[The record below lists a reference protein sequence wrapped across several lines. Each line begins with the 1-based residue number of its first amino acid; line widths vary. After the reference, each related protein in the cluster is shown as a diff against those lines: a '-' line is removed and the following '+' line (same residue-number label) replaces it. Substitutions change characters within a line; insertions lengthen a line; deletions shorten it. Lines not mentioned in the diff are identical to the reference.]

1 LPSGAVGGI
10 RWCARGVQT
19 LLGMLHTCPR
29 PGPGD
34 NHGFMHAWLGVG
46 FDLAFVLD
54 EAGAVRSISCQG
66 DALWDELAGTQ
77 AWLERPW
84 VSLSTPATR
93 QAAEALLLEAAAG
106 PSPAWRHVDCQVPG
120 GGVIPLLCALARVGT
135 DIVVY
140 ARDVRAMDFNH
151 IVLSHDAEVAS
162 AYATSLRDRG
172 LALETVW
179 LDVLAPAARRP
190 PPAARRLGDLWT
202 EDVCT
207 FTDVTEGLGRLQE
220 VLRTFDM
227 PGPLVVPAIKESR
240 RILSAACPGE
250 QHTFGLAMLAA
261 FFRKAGWHVRHET
274 NLSAADLVHAVSRT
288 WFGVVGLSASGDR
301 QLDALAA
308 SIQGLRRKSRN
319 PALRIMVGGKV
330 FTDRPELAAQVG
342 ADATAFDGRQAV
354 HVAQRLIDTDAKR
367 A

>member
-1 LPSGAVGGI
+1 MTH
-10 RWCARGVQT
+10 AR
-19 LLGMLHTCPR
+19 LGL
-29 PGPGD
+29 
-34 NHGFMHAWLGVG
+34 G
-46 FDLAFVLD
+46 FDLAFVLE
-54 EAGAVRSISCQG
+54 EAGAVRSVSCQV
-66 DALWDELAGTQ
+66 DALWDKLAGVQ

-93 QAAEALLLEAAAG
+93 QAAEALLLDADAG
-106 PSPAWRHVDCQVPG
+106 PSPGWRHVDCQAPG
-120 GGVIPLLCALARVGT
+120 GGVIPLLCSLARVGA
-135 DIVVY
+135 DIVAF
-140 ARDVRAMDFNH
+140 ARDVRAMNFNS
-151 IVLSHDAEVAS
+151 IVLRHDAEVAS
-162 AYATSLRDRG
+162 AYARSLRDDG

-179 LDVLAPAARRP
+179 LEVLA
-190 PPAARRLGDLWT
+190 PAARRLGDLWA

-207 FTDVTEGLGRLQE
+207 FTEVTEGLGRLQE
-220 VLRTFDM
+220 VLRTFDT
-227 PGPLVVPAIKESR
+227 PGPLVVPAIKEPR
-240 RILSAACPGE
+240 RILLAACPGE

-274 NLSAADLVHAVSRT
+274 NLSAAELVHAVSRT

-308 SIQGLRRKSRN
+308 SIQALRRKSSN
-319 PALRIMVGGKV
+319 PAVRIMVGGKV

-354 HVAQRLIDTDAKR
+354 HVAQCLIDTDAKR

>member
-1 LPSGAVGGI
+1 
-10 RWCARGVQT
+10 
-19 LLGMLHTCPR
+19 
-29 PGPGD
+29 
-34 NHGFMHAWLGVG
+34 MHAWLEIG

-54 EAGAVRSISCQG
+54 EAGAVRSVSCRG

-93 QAAEALLLEAAAG
+93 QTAEALLLEADAG
-106 PSPAWRHVDCQVPG
+106 PSPAWRHVDCQSPG

-135 DIVVY
+135 DIVAY
-140 ARDVRAMDFNH
+140 GRDVRAMDFNH
-151 IVLSHDAEVAS
+151 VVLSHDAEVAS
-162 AYATSLRDRG
+162 AYARSLRDRG

-179 LDVLAPAARRP
+179 LDVLA
-190 PPAARRLGDLWT
+190 PAARRLGDLWT

-220 VLRTFDM
+220 VLRTFDT

-240 RILSAACPGE
+240 RILLAACPGE
-250 QHTFGLAMLAA
+250 QHTFGLAMVAA
-261 FFRKAGWHVRHET
+261 FFRKAGWHVRYET
-274 NLSAADLVHAVSRT
+274 NLSAADLVHAVSRA

-301 QLDALAA
+301 QLDALTA
-308 SIQGLRRKSRN
+308 SIQALRRKSRN
-319 PALRIMVGGKV
+319 PAVRIMVGGKV

-354 HVAQRLIDTDAKR
+354 HVAQRLVDADAKR